1 MDVLH
6 VDCDR
11 CAARGPACNDCVIT
25 VLLLAPGG
33 AGGVPPEV
41 TTAPGPAVDLDP
53 DEQVALSAL
62 ADSGLVPPLRLIPG
76 RRLIP
81 GAKRVQGVQAPFDW
95 QDYA

>member
-11 CAARGPACNDCVIT
+11 CAARGPACDDCVIT
-25 VLLLAPGG
+25 VLLGLPGHS
-33 AGGVPPEV
+33 VQ
-41 TTAPGPAVDLDP
+41 AVDLDP